1 MSLPAAQQR
10 ILDGIADTL
19 RASEP
24 RLVSMFAIFT
34 RLTKNEARPW
44 REQLPTYSGLRR
56 LLMRI
61 KPSPRSARMPQQ
73 PSNRAVWVRVL
84 VATQLAIALT
94 VVGILI
100 SVSGHKGPACGA
112 STSHLT
118 GRVATASNCGIQA
131 GPLTGQF
138 TGPLGGR

>member
-10 ILDGIADTL
+10 MLDGIADTL
-19 RASEP
+19 RATEP

-61 KPSPRSARMPQQ
+61 KPSPRPTKMAQ

-100 SVSGHKGPACGA
+100 SLTGHKGPACGA
-112 STSHLT
+112 ATSHMT
-118 GRVATASNCGIQA
+118 RVATASSCGIQA
-131 GPLTGQF
+131 GPLTGKF
-138 TGPLGGR
+138 NGPLGGR